1 MFRFA
6 GFELDQQRA
15 ELRRP
20 DGRQVKLRPKT
31 LEMLQLFA
39 ANAGRVLSKHELM
52 EAVWPNIHVG
62 EDSLFQCIRELRT
75 ALGDDRRQMIRVV
88 SGRGDVFDIEV
99 STGPADVV
107 AETEAVSP
115 AMTASVEP
123 AADATIAA
131 EQAKPRRPFG
141 LRGPAM
147 AAALAGLCAVVGFA
161 VAAPIFR
168 LDLIFGRSPPT
179 VAVMPIVDVSGEDQG
194 TITAAGVTERLID
207 GLARIGN
214 IRVAALPANTAASP
228 AEAAAG
234 RAALPDF
241 SVHGELRKEQQ
252 SWTLQAAS

>member
-1 MFRFA
+1 VFRFA

-88 SGRGDVFDIEV
+88 SGRGYVFDIEV

-141 LRGPAM
+141 LPTRPIVSRNTRPIIWPHSEAAYRRMRFLASIDSINPA
-147 AAALAGLCAVVGFA
+147 
-161 VAAPIFR
+161 R
-168 LDLIFGRSPPT
+168 LSRSP
-179 VAVMPIVDVSGEDQG
+179 
-194 TITAAGVTERLID
+194 
-207 GLARIGN
+207 
-214 IRVAALPANTAASP
+214 
-228 AEAAAG
+228 AG
-234 RAALPDF
+234 RTCGASFMISMRRMNRRLPKRRWNG
-241 SVHGELRKEQQ
+241 SVRYMESSGRFADDHRMNAKGFVPSEHSRCWKI
-252 SWTLQAAS
+252 